1 MLIDRGLPLVGYR
14 FAVVIMTAGV
24 PNPVDIEFKDVSGLK
39 MSRGITRSGGMT
51 SLDNQIPA
59 QSLVLK
65 RGVFTAPSPL
75 LSANIAESLFW
86 ETRLLRKDILVS
98 ILDEDN
104 IPMNAW
110 LVSNAYLESWDWDGL
125 NAGSNDL
132 LIESMS
138 FTYSGIKY
146 LPLKLTKNV

>member
-14 FAVVIMTAGV
+14 FAVVIITTGI
-24 PNPVDIEFKDVSGLK
+24 PNPVDIEFKEVSGLK
-39 MSRGITRSGGMT
+39 MSRGVTRNASMT
-51 SLDNQIPA
+51 SLENQLPT

-75 LSANIAESLFW
+75 LLSNVAESLFW
-86 ETRLLRKDILVS
+86 GTRMLRKDIMISV
-98 ILDEDN
+98 LDDDN
-104 IPMNAW
+104 FPVNTW
-110 LVSNAYLESWDWDGL
+110 VVSNAYLESWDWDGL

-138 FTYSGIKY
+138 FKYSGIKY
-146 LPLKLTKNV
+146 IPLKFTKT